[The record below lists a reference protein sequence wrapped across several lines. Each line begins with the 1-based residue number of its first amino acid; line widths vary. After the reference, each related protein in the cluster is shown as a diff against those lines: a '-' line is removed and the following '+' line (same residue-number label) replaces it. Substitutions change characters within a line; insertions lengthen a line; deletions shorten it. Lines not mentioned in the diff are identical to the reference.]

1 MEHLAALAKEATR
14 LARTAFWF
22 ALAILFL
29 IESWIWDH
37 VKDWLRRLERALGLE
52 RFEAWLAGVVD
63 GLSPPMVLALF
74 AVPMIGV
81 LPFKV
86 ATLALF
92 AQGHIVLGLLFTFV
106 VKSLTLGVEAFLFD
120 ICRDK
125 LLQMQ
130 WFAQIYSIVL
140 DVRAWALLKVAPF
153 RARAAATL
161 RRLRAAADALLGGA
175 DGELTRRVSRLRDAI
190 RQRTRA

>member
-1 MEHLAALAKEATR
+1 MEHLAALAREATR
-14 LARTAFWF
+14 LARSAFWF

-52 RFEAWLAGVVD
+52 RLEAWLAGVVE

-74 AVPMIGV
+74 AVPMLGV

-92 AQGHIVLGLLFTFV
+92 AQGHIGLGLLFTFV

-130 WFAQIYSIVL
+130 WFARLYSIVL
-140 DVRAWALLKVAPF
+140 DIRAWALLKVAPL
-153 RARAAATL
+153 RTRVLSTLSRLRTAAASL
-161 RRLRAAADALLGGA
+161 IGGA
-175 DGELTRRVSRLRDAI
+175 EGDLTRRIARLRDAI